1 MDRKTLLAFVLI
13 ALVLIL
19 TPWYME
25 LVTPGYSEA
34 PSDALYQAEETI
46 TNKNPS
52 QVRRRDEQQR
62 VSPPNSS
69 RKASS
74 KNIVIKNN
82 YYTAILNNMNGGSF
96 VSFELNKY
104 MRYDSTAVN
113 LIDELNKNNLL
124 LSFVSLDGEM
134 VALSQA
140 WSIVNEA
147 PALDARQSQKSV
159 LLQTGFG
166 GNIIQKR
173 FTFYP
178 NSYNVDLEISFN
190 RSDRYV
196 SRGEYYLNWD
206 GGLSSSEKN
215 TKDDHTYFKGYAYL
229 GDELLEVG
237 AKENKLSVE
246 NQRGKTGWTAVK
258 SKYFVAA
265 IIPEAPGLG
274 ASVSGIIDNG
284 RPLYNTQLVLSTTTK
299 RASLYIGPQDYKAIG
314 ELNVNLEKTMNLGWA
329 LFRPLGRLITWSLTK
344 MYAIVPNYGLVV
356 IIFAFLV
363 KLLLNPLTKQSFV
376 SNKKMQAVQ
385 PEIQKLKERYK
396 NDPQKLNRAQM
407 QLFKDRGVNPM
418 GGCLPL
424 LLQMPILISFFTVFR
439 STIEFRGAPF
449 FGWITDLSAP
459 DTLITLAGF
468 PVNVLPVVM
477 GATMF
482 LQQKLMATPA
492 GGGQQKL
499 MLYFMN
505 VFFLFLFYSFPSGLN
520 LYYSVF
526 NFLSII
532 QQKYLIPDVVPPG
545 QNNPKDKK

>member
-1 MDRKTLLAFVLI
+1 MDRKTLLAFILI
-13 ALVLIL
+13 AVVLVL
-19 TPWYME
+19 TPWYMG
-25 LVTPGYSEA
+25 LVAPGYDDAQINTPDQPQEAKAKKGRPSPLSGSEQKV
-34 PSDALYQAEETI
+34 L
-46 TNKNPS
+46 
-52 QVRRRDEQQR
+52 
-62 VSPPNSS
+62 SPPFSS
-69 RKASS
+69 RKSQS
-74 KNIVIKNN
+74 KNIVVENGL
-82 YYTAILNNMNGGSF
+82 YAITLNNKNGGSF
-96 VSFELNKY
+96 TSFELNKY
-104 MRYDSTAVN
+104 VRYDSTIVN
-113 LIDELNKNNLL
+113 LIDGFNKNNLL
-124 LSFVSLDGEM
+124 LSFVSLDGELITLNQNWSVINET
-134 VALSQA
+134 VALNVQ
-140 WSIVNEA
+140 
-147 PALDARQSQKSV
+147 QSQKSI
-159 LLQTGFG
+159 LLQTEFN
-166 GNIIQKR
+166 GNTIQKK

-178 NSYNVDLEISFN
+178 NSYNIDLEIYFN
-190 RSDRYV
+190 RPDRFV
-196 SRGEYYLNWD
+196 SRGEYFLNWD
-206 GGLSSSEKN
+206 GGLTSSEKN
-215 TKDDHTYFKGYAYL
+215 IKDDHTYFKGYAYL
-229 GDELLEVG
+229 GDELLDVS
-237 AKENKLSVE
+237 AKENNLSVE
-246 NQRGKTGWTAVK
+246 NQRGNTGWTAVK

-265 IIPEAPGLG
+265 IIPEAPGAG
-274 ASVSGIIDNG
+274 ASVSGIVENG
-284 RPLYNTQLVLSTTTK
+284 RPVYNTQLVLSTTTN
-299 RASLYIGPQDYKAIG
+299 RISLYIGPQDYKTIS

-329 LFRPLGRLITWSLTK
+329 IFRPLGRLITWSLTK
-344 MYAIVPNYGLVV
+344 MYAIIPNYGLVV

-363 KLLLNPLTKQSFV
+363 KILLNPLTKQSFI

-468 PVNVLPVVM
+468 PINILPVVM

-482 LQQKLMATPA
+482 LQQKLMATPT

-526 NFLSII
+526 NVLSIV
-532 QQKYLIPDVVPPG
+532 QQKYLIPDVVPSGPV
-545 QNNPKDKK
+545 NSKNKK